1 MYYLTNST
9 SRLCAAD
16 LLTFSNISLTGAAD
30 ATFFH
35 AGDERPLYPHGGR
48 VETLGS
54 DSEIHSDSDVEQG
67 MLCAL
72 HVLCLL
78 RIPIFTKKRKGGK

>member
-1 MYYLTNST
+1 M
-9 SRLCAAD
+9 
-16 LLTFSNISLTGAAD
+16 TFSNISLTGAAD

-48 VETLGS
+48 VETL
-54 DSEIHSDSDVEQG
+54 DTDTDSDVEGQG

-72 HVLCLL
+72 QVWVYWLEVC
-78 RIPIFTKKRKGGK
+78 